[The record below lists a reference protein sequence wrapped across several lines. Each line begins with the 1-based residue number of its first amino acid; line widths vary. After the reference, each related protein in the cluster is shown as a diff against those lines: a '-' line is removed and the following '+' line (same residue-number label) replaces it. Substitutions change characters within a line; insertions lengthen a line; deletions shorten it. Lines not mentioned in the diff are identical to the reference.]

1 MGRAL
6 RKANPKDP
14 LAYLLPRIGAAL
26 EIDELPPSD
35 NGRTFIGAPNALELQ
50 EIHSF
55 MREQDWPGLLA
66 AAEGAALNHVFMFDL
81 QRLVHTALKQLGAGY
96 EACVLV
102 VEAELAGLL
111 RRLPG
116 LHELAC
122 GDGTPFAD
130 ADTLAWIRKD
140 VLGGSGGGATAAGAA
155 GLDVESRTH
164 WPRRARSRSP
174 ETQATRSSRS
184 TRLLHG
190 ARSGRARFSIRLAMA
205 RAALAAGDEQL
216 AAGLFSALY
225 DEIER
230 RGLDEWEPD
239 LAADCLAGYH
249 ECLTRGQ
256 FGPEMAQRSAVV
268 YARLCRVDPR
278 RALKASQ

>member
-1 MGRAL
+1 
-6 RKANPKDP
+6 
-14 LAYLLPRIGAAL
+14 
-26 EIDELPPSD
+26 
-35 NGRTFIGAPNALELQ
+35 
-50 EIHSF
+50 
-55 MREQDWPGLLA
+55 
-66 AAEGAALNHVFMFDL
+66 
-81 QRLVHTALKQLGAGY
+81 
-96 EACVLV
+96 
-102 VEAELAGLL
+102 L

-140 VLGGSGGGATAAGAA
+140 VLGGAGGAGAGAPGVGGDVDPDALASARALAVA
-155 GLDVESRTH
+155 GNTAEALIAFD
-164 WPRRARSRSP
+164 A
-174 ETQATRSSRS
+174 
-184 TRLLHG
+184 LLHG
-190 ARSGRARFSIRLAMA
+190 ARSGRARFGVRLAMA
-205 RAALAAGDEQL
+205 RAALSAGDEQL

-230 RGLDEWEPD
+230 RGLDEWEPE

-249 ECLTRGQ
+249 ECLTRGD
-256 FGPEMAQRSAVV
+256 GTRPEMAQRSALV